1 MDPICCVKASQ
12 HRIMVHAFCV
22 TVIHFLQKLE
32 AEFPEQA
39 LLPDSAALR
48 DEADTLMSQAEDLSA
63 AGFRSDFVLHD
74 IYQPGCMGAHMGGGR
89 CPHAWTDVAIF

>member
-1 MDPICCVKASQ
+1 
-12 HRIMVHAFCV
+12 MVHAFCI
-22 TVIHFLQKLE
+22 TVIQCLQKLE

-63 AGFRSDFVLHD
+63 AGFRLGFILHD
-74 IYQPGCMGAHMGGGR
+74 SYQPGCMGTHM
-89 CPHAWTDVAIF
+89 